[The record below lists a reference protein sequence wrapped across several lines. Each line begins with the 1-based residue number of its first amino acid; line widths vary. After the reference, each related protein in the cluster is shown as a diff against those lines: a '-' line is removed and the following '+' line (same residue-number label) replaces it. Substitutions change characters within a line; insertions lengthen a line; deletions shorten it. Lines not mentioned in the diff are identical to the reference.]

1 MPVNKL
7 QTVEE
12 LKRTIAQWQLKNNIV
27 VFTNGCFDILHT
39 GHIHILEEAKKQG
52 HKLIVALNTDASVK
66 KLKGKNRPINAELD
80 RAKVISAIEAVDAV
94 VLFNEETPLTL
105 IKILQPDVLVKGGD
119 YTKNN
124 IVGAKEIES
133 WGGKVVIIPFL
144 QGFSSTSI
152 IEKMKKA

>member
-1 MPVNKL
+1 M
-7 QTVEE
+7 
-12 LKRTIAQWQLKNNIV
+12 
-27 VFTNGCFDILHT
+27 
-39 GHIHILEEAKKQG
+39 
-52 HKLIVALNTDASVK
+52 
-66 KLKGKNRPINAELD
+66 
-80 RAKVISAIEAVDAV
+80 
-94 VLFNEETPLTL
+94 
-105 IKILQPDVLVKGGD
+105 LVKGGD